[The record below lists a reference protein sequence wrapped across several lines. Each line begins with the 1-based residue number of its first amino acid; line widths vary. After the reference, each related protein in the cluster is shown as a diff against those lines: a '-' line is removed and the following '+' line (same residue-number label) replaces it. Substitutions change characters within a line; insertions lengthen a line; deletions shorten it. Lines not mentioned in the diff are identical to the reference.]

1 MNRNQRKYLMNEIDT
16 IYKDKLYQI
25 NMKYPSISERDEVRN
40 YIKANKMKLK
50 FETDKDIID
59 FFYDVIVNNN
69 YKYINENVKHRRSWY
84 CNNYNYDDIKEYEIW
99 FDMDKIYDKIDEVEE
114 KKEKI
119 RKELKDKVNFIY
131 DKIMFDEEINK
142 FIKNK
147 LNENNYMDKS
157 IEEYINEFENM
168 EI

>member
-25 NMKYPSISERDEVRN
+25 NMKYPSISERDEIRN

-147 LNENNYMDKS
+147 LNENDYMDKS

>member
-84 CNNYNYDDIKEYEIW
+84 CNNYNCDDIKEYEIW

-119 RKELKDKVNFIY
+119 RKELRDKVNFIY

>member
-119 RKELKDKVNFIY
+119 RKELRDKVNFIY

>member
-59 FFYDVIVNNN
+59 FLYDVIVNNN
-69 YKYINENVKHRRSWY
+69 YKYINENVKHRNRW
-84 CNNYNYDDIKEYEIW
+84 CYNSYDYDDIKEYEVW

-147 LNENNYMDKS
+147 LNENDYMDKS

>member
-50 FETDKDIID
+50 FKTDKDIID
-59 FFYDVIVNNN
+59 FLYDVIVNNN

-84 CNNYNYDDIKEYEIW
+84 YNNYDYDDIKEYEVW
-99 FDMDKIYDKIDEVEE
+99 FDMDEIYDKIDEVEE

-119 RKELKDKVNFIY
+119 RKKLRDKVNFIY

-147 LNENNYMDKS
+147 LNENDYMDKS

>member
-59 FFYDVIVNNN
+59 FLYDVIVNNN

-119 RKELKDKVNFIY
+119 RKELRDKVNFIY

-147 LNENNYMDKS
+147 LNENDYMDKS

>member
-25 NMKYPSISERDEVRN
+25 NMKYPSISERDEIRN

-69 YKYINENVKHRRSWY
+69 YKYINETVKHRRSWY

-131 DKIMFDEEINK
+131 DKIMFDEEIVK

-147 LNENNYMDKS
+147 LNENDYMDKS